1 MLALISGAITGGG
14 LIIAV
19 GAQNSFLLEQA
30 LKRHYAF
37 PIALLFIL
45 SDVLSMTLGAFGLG
59 LILQS
64 HDWLLTASRWG
75 GVAFLVWFAWGKWR
89 SSFQDEH
96 LILEQYTKR
105 LALWPLFMMGFAV
118 TWLNPHFYLD
128 TMILIGSLANQW
140 QDDKWEFVLGGALAS
155 LIWFLSLAFIG
166 RLCAKWL
173 ESAKFWRWFNRIN
186 AILIWFIA
194 FKIATQPLS

>member
-45 SDVLSMTLGAFGLG
+45 SDALSIALGTFGLG

-64 HDWLLTASRWG
+64 HDWLLAVSRWG
-75 GVAFLVWFAWGKWR
+75 GVAFLVWFALGKWR
-89 SSFQDEH
+89 SSFQEEH

-105 LALWPLFMMGFAV
+105 LAIWPLFLMGFAV

-128 TMILIGSLANQW
+128 TMILMGSLANQW
-140 QDDKWEFVLGGALAS
+140 QEDKWAFVLGGILAS
-155 LIWFLSLAFIG
+155 IVWFLMLAFVG

-173 ESAKFWRWFNRIN
+173 EKAAFWRWFNRIN
-186 AILIWFIA
+186 AILIWSIA

>member
-1 MLALISGAITGGG
+1 MLALVSGAITGGG
-14 LIIAV
+14 LIVAV

-45 SDVLSMTLGAFGLG
+45 SDILSMTLGAFGLG

-64 HDWLLTASRWG
+64 HDWLLVASRWG

-89 SSFQDEH
+89 SSFLDEH

-105 LALWPLFMMGFAV
+105 LAIWPLFMMSLAV

-140 QDDKWEFVLGGALAS
+140 QEDKWEFVLGGALAS
-155 LIWFLSLAFIG
+155 LVWFLSLAFIG

-173 ESAKFWRWFNRIN
+173 ESAKFWRWFNRVN